1 MSSREKSPYYGSLQ
15 QVVDS
20 LFADLTEEERIADM
34 AGVPGAAARCARL
47 DVILAA
53 EAVDLPDE
61 LQEIVNLLPPSTFTR
76 RRFGA
81 IS

>member
-34 AGVPGAAARCARL
+34 AGVPGARGAQARCDSGGRGSR
-47 DVILAA
+47 
-53 EAVDLPDE
+53 
-61 LQEIVNLLPPSTFTR
+61 STR
-76 RRFGA
+76 
-81 IS
+81 